1 MEALDDLTYRKRRAR
16 LFNPIST
23 PYEDL
28 TQGLFGPY
36 VPPPPF
42 YKFQP
47 PPAQPPPFKFQ
58 APPMPP
64 NPPPVTGAQAPPVTG
79 AQPTPMSGPPPP
91 PITGASRGQSDSNVR
106 RGRQRTT
113 PPQPPPPPPG
123 PPVAQM
129 PMPSFATHGAHRKG
143 TIPGVQ
149 TSSFVALSNAQRQQ
163 NVSQGEVDAQM
174 VRVHKM
180 VLRGQLQR
188 EAAAAPSLGDKR
200 NVQQQFRNLRAVP
213 PGGQDERDA
222 RAYLKG
228 KRDDRPPSGVA
239 PAAAAFNY

>member
-64 NPPPVTGAQAPPVTG
+64 NPPPVTGAQAPPPVTGAQAPPPVTG

-91 PITGASRGQSDSNVR
+91 PVTGASRGHSDGNAR
-106 RGRQRTT
+106 HGRQRTT
-113 PPQPPPPPPG
+113 PPQAPPPPPG

-129 PMPSFATHGAHRKG
+129 PMPSVATHGPYRKG
-143 TIPGVQ
+143 TIPGVK

-163 NVSQGEVDAQM
+163 NVSQGAVDAQM
-174 VRVHKM
+174 VRVHRM

-188 EAAAAPSLGDKR
+188 EAAAQPSLGDKR
-200 NVQQQFRNLRAVP
+200 NVQHHYKVVRQKT
-213 PGGQDERDA
+213 DH
-222 RAYLKG
+222 
-228 KRDDRPPSGVA
+228 PPSGVA
-239 PAAAAFNY
+239 PPTAAFN